1 MRRKAK
7 WKFLKLLWNTLY
19 KMICISR
26 KTYERNGIETIID
39 NGGILWLNE
48 THAEEGIDHENLREI
63 TTKYNSNHRK
73 NRYELVEERKKQV
86 NRIFINQKK

>member
-1 MRRKAK
+1 
-7 WKFLKLLWNTLY
+7 
-19 KMICISR
+19 MICISR

-48 THAEEGIDHENLREI
+48 AHAEEGIDHENLREI
-63 TTKYNSNHRK
+63 ITKYNSNHRK

-86 NRIFINQKK
+86 SRIFINEKNSNQSNYGLQNNSGS